1 MPTESQEA
9 LTIDNVTASSGNA
22 SWSPTTNSLIRN
34 SDNNYTEVDLVTI
47 GSADTSDYLQMGYD
61 NFDNISSTDQIDSLQ
76 VSIEG
81 HYESLQ
87 HQASMRLTVSSNN
100 GSSFCSGHSLIVFP
114 VNTDATRTIT
124 CSHHSWT
131 YSNID
136 DIVTQFQVQ
145 GADENVTYYVDY
157 SYLTATYSEVAPNV
171 PTNLSASLNPYNN
184 VITASWTASTGTT
197 VSNYTVDY
205 NGTTTTTSSTSINI
219 NVTDPDPNT
228 AYAVKVRANGV
239 DNSSA
244 YTSTVTTVYTFTQDI
259 ENADFTVTPLRE
271 DGFVLN
277 WKNLLNGVTNW
288 KVEQYN
294 GSSWTTLTTA
304 SATTFTY
311 KVTGLD
317 NTIEYKFRLSASNG
331 DSVYSAQ
338 FKEVS

>member
-1 MPTESQEA
+1 MPTETNAADTSTNE
-9 LTIDNVTASSGNA
+9 TASSGNA
-22 SWSPTTNSLIRN
+22 SWSPTTNTRIVS
-34 SDNNYTEVDLVTI
+34 SDDFYVEVDLVTV
-47 GSADTSDYLQMGYD
+47 GSADTSDYLKMGYGSF
-61 NFDNISSTDQIDSLQ
+61 NNISSTDQIDSLQ

-81 HYESLQ
+81 HFEGLQ
-87 HQASMRLTVSSNN
+87 HQSSQYIYLSDDL
-100 GSSFCSGHSLIVFP
+100 GTSYCDGHYITPLP
-114 VNTDATRTIT
+114 VNNDATRTIT
-124 CSHHSWT
+124 CSHHTWT

-136 DIVTQFQVQ
+136 YILVRFQIQ
-145 GADENVTYYVDY
+145 GADENVTYYVDH